1 MDLNYSRKI
10 ASSLNLSQRFVEN
23 VLKLLEEG
31 ATVPFIARYRKEMTG
46 SMDEVNIIDVRDLAA
61 KLKELDKRRET
72 ILNSIEEQGKL
83 TPDLKA
89 KIDRATTITELEDL
103 YLPYKQ
109 KRKTRASIAIS
120 KGLEPLAKQLMAQN
134 SNDTRHLAQRF
145 VRGEVESVDDALK
158 GARDIIAEWVNE
170 NAGSRNVIRRLFG
183 KKATVQAKMV
193 KGKEESGA
201 KFRDYFKFE
210 EPLYKC
216 PSHRFLAIR
225 RGEEEGIL
233 KVSITPPEE
242 DAIDLLDRFYVKGNN
257 DSGDQVFEAVK
268 DGYKRLMR
276 PSIETEFRK
285 SSKEKADLE
294 AIQVFAENL
303 RQLLLAAPLG
313 QKRVLAIDPAYRTGC
328 KIVCLNEQGDLLHN
342 TTIYPHA
349 PQNQYHQSQEALRH
363 LIDHYNIDAIAV
375 GNGTASRESE
385 QLARSVTKDS
395 SNVEVFMV
403 SENGASVYSASAVAR
418 AEFPDKDVT
427 VRGAVSIGRRL
438 MDPLAE
444 LVKIDPKSIGVGQY
458 QHDVDQKQLKLSLD
472 NVVESCVNR
481 VGVNLNTASKHLLTY
496 VSGLGPK
503 LAQSIVDYR
512 AENGS
517 FANRNQLKKVPRL
530 GAKAFEQS
538 AGFLKILDG
547 NQPLDQSSVHPETY
561 GIVKQM
567 AKDVGC
573 SVSELLS
580 SPENR
585 RQISLNKYVSGTVGL
600 PTLKDILKEL
610 EKPGLDPRG
619 AAASF
624 SFSDLI
630 QKIEDVSAGMVVP
643 GIVTNITKFGC
654 FVDIGVKQDG
664 LVHIS
669 QLANKFVRDPSEV
682 VKLHQQVEVKV
693 MEVDIARQ
701 RINLSMK
708 DV

>member
-1 MDLNYSRKI
+1 MKTDYSNKI
-10 ASSLNLSQRFVEN
+10 AGTLNLSKRNVEN

-46 SMDEVNIIDVRDLAA
+46 SMDEVSIIDVRDLVN
-61 KLKELDKRRET
+61 KLEELDKRRET
-72 ILNSIEEQGKL
+72 ILKAIEDQGKL
-83 TPDLKA
+83 TPELRA
-89 KIDRATTITELEDL
+89 KLERAATITALEDL

-120 KGLEPLAKQLMAQN
+120 KGLEPLAKQLIVQN
-134 SNDTRHLAQRF
+134 TNDVTHLAQRF
-145 VRGEVESVDDALK
+145 VRGEVNTVDDALK

-170 NAGSRNVIRRLFG
+170 NAAARNKVRRVFG
-183 KKATVQAKMV
+183 RKATVRAKMV
-193 KGKEESGA
+193 KGKEEAGA
-201 KFRDYFKFE
+201 KFRDYFDFE
-210 EPLYKC
+210 EPLQKC
-216 PSHRFLAIR
+216 PSHRFLAIQ

-233 KVSITPPEE
+233 RVSIEPPEE
-242 DAIDLLDRFYVKGNN
+242 DALELLDRFFVKGNN
-257 DSGDQVFEAVK
+257 ESGDQVFQAVK

-276 PSIETEFRK
+276 PSIETEFRN

-294 AIQVFAENL
+294 AIRVFAENL

-313 QKRVLAIDPAYRTGC
+313 QKRVLAIDPGYRSGC
-328 KIVCLNEQGDLLHN
+328 KIVCLNEHGDLLDN
-342 TTIYPHA
+342 TTIYPHS
-349 PQNQYHQSQEALRH
+349 PQNQYEQAQKQLRH
-363 LIDHYNIDAIAV
+363 MIDRHQIDAIAV

-385 QLARSVTKDS
+385 QLAASVKG
-395 SNVEVFMV
+395 NHVEVFMV

-418 AEFPDKDVT
+418 EEFPDKDIT

-444 LVKIDPKSIGVGQY
+444 LVKVDAKSIGVGQY
-458 QHDVDQKQLKLSLD
+458 QHDVDQKLLKGSLD
-472 NVVESCVNR
+472 NVVMSCVNR

-512 AENGS
+512 SENGS
-517 FANRNQLKKVPRL
+517 FTNRNQLKKVPRL

-538 AGFLKILDG
+538 AGFLKVLDG
-547 NQPLDQSSVHPETY
+547 NQPLDQSSVHPESY

-573 SVSELLS
+573 RINDLLTS
-580 SPENR
+580 AEYRKLIN
-585 RQISLNKYVSGTVGL
+585 LNNYVSGTVGL

-630 QKIEDVSAGMVVP
+630 KKIEDVSTGMVVP
-643 GIVTNITKFGC
+643 GIVTNITQFGC

-669 QLANKFVRDPSEV
+669 QLANKFVRDPNEV

-693 MEVDIARQ
+693 MEVDVARN

-708 DV
+708 EV

>member
-1 MDLNYSRKI
+1 METNYSSKI
-10 ASSLNLSQRFVEN
+10 ATTLNLNKRFVEN
-23 VLKLLEEG
+23 VLKLFAEG

-46 SMDEVNIIDVRDLAA
+46 SMDEVSIIDIKELTN
-61 KLKELDKRRET
+61 KLQELDKRRET
-72 ILNSIEEQGKL
+72 ILNAIEEQGKL

-89 KIDRATTITELEDL
+89 KIERAATMTALEDL

-109 KRKTRASIAIS
+109 KRKTRASIAIK

-134 SNDTRHLAQRF
+134 SNDVEYLAQRY
-145 VRGEVESVDDALK
+145 VRGEVESVEDALQ
-158 GARDIIAEWVNE
+158 GARDVIAEWVNE
-170 NAGSRNVIRRLFG
+170 NAVARNQIRRLFS
-183 KKATVQAKMV
+183 KKATVRSKMA
-193 KGKEESGA
+193 KGKEEEGA
-201 KFRDYFKFE
+201 KFRDYFDFE
-210 EPLYKC
+210 EALYKC

-225 RGEEEGIL
+225 RGEEAGIL
-233 KVSITPPEE
+233 KVSIEPLEE
-242 DAIDLLDRFYVKGNN
+242 DAIDILDRFFVKGNN
-257 DSGDQVFEAVK
+257 EAGDQVFIAVK

-276 PSIETEFRK
+276 SSIQTEFRK
-285 SSKEKADLE
+285 VSKEKADQE

-313 QKRVLAIDPAYRTGC
+313 QKRVLAIDPGFRSGC
-328 KIVCLNEQGDLLHN
+328 KVVCMNEQGDLLYN
-342 TTIYPHA
+342 STIYPHP
-349 PQNQYHQSQEALRH
+349 PQNQYHQAQEELRH
-363 LIDHYNIDAIAV
+363 LIDRYKIDAIAV

-385 QLARSVTKDS
+385 QLASSVKHGTDM
-395 SNVEVFMV
+395 EVFMV
-403 SENGASVYSASAVAR
+403 SENGASVYSASAAAR
-418 AEFPDKDVT
+418 EEFPNKDIT

-458 QHDVDQKQLKLSLD
+458 QHDVDQKALKESLD
-472 NVVESCVNR
+472 NVVMSCVNK

-517 FANRNQLKKVPRL
+517 FSNRNQLKKVPRL

-538 AGFLKILDG
+538 AGFLKIVEG
-547 NQPLDQSSVHPETY
+547 NQPLDQSSVHPESY

-573 SVSELLS
+573 QVKDLLD
-580 SPENR
+580 SPEYR
-585 RQISLNKYVSGTVGL
+585 KQIVLNNYVSGTVGL

-630 QKIEDVSAGMVVP
+630 KKIEDVSAGMVVP

-669 QLANKFVRDPSEV
+669 QLANKFVQDPNQV

-693 MEVDIARQ
+693 LEVDIQRN